1 MLEKIWKDLEKFGSC
16 DETVLTTF
24 ARPLCRKGKITRRQ
38 ISKSFHGPS
47 KSGKNLCKKL
57 YTIRSNPQNSE
68 IFDCYTVS
76 PMGKIN
82 VFGKKFKWTGLK
94 NLQFQKNS

>member
-68 IFDCYTVS
+68 IFGCYTVS
-76 PMGKIN
+76 P
-82 VFGKKFKWTGLK
+82 W
-94 NLQFQKNS
+94 

>member
-24 ARPLCRKGKITRRQ
+24 ARPLCRKDKITRRQ

-47 KSGKNLCKKL
+47 KSGKNLCKRL
-57 YTIRSNPQNSE
+57 YSYICSNPQNSE
-68 IFDCYTVS
+68 IFGCYTVS
-76 PMGKIN
+76 PRVKSLFLEI
-82 VFGKKFKWTGLK
+82 F
-94 NLQFQKNS
+94 